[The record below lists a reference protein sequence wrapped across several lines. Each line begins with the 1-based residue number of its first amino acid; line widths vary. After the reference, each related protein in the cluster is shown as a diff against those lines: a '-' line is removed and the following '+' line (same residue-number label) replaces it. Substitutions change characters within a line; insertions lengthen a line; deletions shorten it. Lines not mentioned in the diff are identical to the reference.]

1 MLRQDKRNL
10 LSAALVCLV
19 LLGVVLWMNFTQ
31 VGEKLFSIDPAK
43 VEQVVLRK
51 SLGSGGTTVTDPAA
65 VEAVVEHFNSYRY
78 NDRNEYG
85 YGFFEGVY
93 VTFQGEEEFTVEV
106 YPWGVLEQDGNVIY
120 STNLWYDYFT
130 PLFEAAI

>member
-93 VTFQGEEEFTVEV
+93 VTFQGE
-106 YPWGVLEQDGNVIY
+106 
-120 STNLWYDYFT
+120 
-130 PLFEAAI
+130 